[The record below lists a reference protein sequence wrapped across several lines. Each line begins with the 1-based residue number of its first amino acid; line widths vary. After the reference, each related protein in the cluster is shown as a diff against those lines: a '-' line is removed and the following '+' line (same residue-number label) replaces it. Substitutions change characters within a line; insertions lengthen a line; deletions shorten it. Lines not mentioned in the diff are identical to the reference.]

1 MFEELLKQLGLTV
14 TSLASLLR
22 RLNTSPLTGSVDL
35 TVVVPTTASSMTV
48 PHGLGRAANGAS
60 VVGQSDATRYVT
72 VDLVTADE
80 TVTVRL
86 SAAPAAAFTVKLRV
100 Y

>member
-22 RLNTSPLTGSVDL
+22 RLNASALTSSVDL
-35 TVVVPTTASSMTV
+35 VVVVPTTATSVTV
-48 PHGLGRAANGAS
+48 PHGLGRAANGAWA
-60 VVGQSDATRYVT
+60 VGQSNATRYVT
-72 VDLVTADE
+72 VDLVVADE